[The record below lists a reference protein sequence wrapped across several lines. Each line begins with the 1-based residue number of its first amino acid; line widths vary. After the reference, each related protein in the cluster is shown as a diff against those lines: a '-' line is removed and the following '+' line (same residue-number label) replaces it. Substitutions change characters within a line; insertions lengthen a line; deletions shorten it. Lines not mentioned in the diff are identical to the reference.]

1 MSSGRK
7 AIAAPLGMLL
17 VLNLWFSPCAS
28 AAGATGGGGS
38 DEFTPG
44 SFAIMEPGGRAADSE
59 ASGEPPQLLAQSGA
73 RKGQKVPA
81 PPPVPRLAE
90 PPPAVSSPGAG
101 GDTALRPVEPAP
113 APSPLSEPAG
123 PTPGAAGVSPDAQT
137 AGQPQGVS
145 QWGMTDRYIL
155 GPGDQLIITDFSLGD
170 LGQPFRDPALPIL
183 PDGTINVHPI
193 GVVKAAGLTLP
204 EFVKKVNKEAER
216 YYVKPDIDI
225 KLSQVRPPLVYI
237 TGEVLKPGLYPNP
250 LGGIGRG
257 EQGQAVGAAFP
268 TGVLTLVSALQLAGG
283 LKESADVRNIIV
295 TRLNSKEPIR
305 VNLWRMLIE
314 GDQLQDIA
322 LQPGDVV
329 YAPRG
334 GADYDPDGLGLAAN
348 QARRIR
354 VWGAVNSPGLFELTP
369 DDDILSIIARA
380 GGFQKTAVTRYVTLS
395 RLNRDGTIYT
405 RKIPVNKK
413 RIWSDPKAVARSH
426 VKPGDL
432 VIAHDS
438 VVKLAARATYNAGL
452 AVGAGTLIV
461 LFAALINRA
470 VFPPFEGTTTSSPGV
485 IPLLGAPGGGTT
497 Q

>member
-1 MSSGRK
+1 
-7 AIAAPLGMLL
+7 
-17 VLNLWFSPCAS
+17 V
-28 AAGATGGGGS
+28 S
-38 DEFTPG
+38 D
-44 SFAIMEPGGRAADSE
+44 
-59 ASGEPPQLLAQSGA
+59 PPQLLAQSGA
-73 RKGQKVPA
+73 RKGQRVPPPPPA
-81 PPPVPRLAE
+81 PRLVE
-90 PPPAVSSPGAG
+90 PPPAVSPAG
-101 GDTALRPVEPAP
+101 TGGGPALKPLEPAV
-113 APSPLSEPAG
+113 APSPMPDSG
-123 PTPGAAGVSPDAQT
+123 GSTPDVSGVSPDAET
-137 AGQPQGVS
+137 GVEPQRGS

-155 GPGDQLIITDFSLGD
+155 GPGDQLVITDFSLGD

-193 GVVKAAGLTLP
+193 GVVKAAGLTLQ
-204 EFVKKVNKEAER
+204 EFVEKVNREAEK

-225 KLSQVRPPLVYI
+225 KLSQVRPPLVYL

-250 LGGIGRG
+250 LGGVGRG

-314 GDQLQDIA
+314 GDPLQDIA

-413 RIWSDPKAVARSH
+413 RVWNDPKAVARSH

-438 VVKLAARATYNAGL
+438 IIKLGARATYNAGL
-452 AVGAGTLIV
+452 AIGAGTLIV
-461 LFAALINRA
+461 LFAALINKA
-470 VFPPFEGTTTSSPGV
+470 VFPPTSGTTVSSPGV

>member
-1 MSSGRK
+1 
-7 AIAAPLGMLL
+7 
-17 VLNLWFSPCAS
+17 
-28 AAGATGGGGS
+28 
-38 DEFTPG
+38 
-44 SFAIMEPGGRAADSE
+44 
-59 ASGEPPQLLAQSGA
+59 
-73 RKGQKVPA
+73 
-81 PPPVPRLAE
+81 
-90 PPPAVSSPGAG
+90 
-101 GDTALRPVEPAP
+101 
-113 APSPLSEPAG
+113 
-123 PTPGAAGVSPDAQT
+123 
-137 AGQPQGVS
+137 
-145 QWGMTDRYIL
+145 MTDRYIL
-155 GPGDQLIITDFSLGD
+155 GPGDQLVITDFSLGD

-193 GVVKAAGLTLP
+193 GVVKAAGLTLQ
-204 EFVKKVNKEAER
+204 EFVDKVNREAEK
-216 YYVKPDIDI
+216 YYVKPDIDV
-225 KLSQVRPPLVYI
+225 KLSQVRSPLVYV

-250 LGGIGRG
+250 LGGVGRG
-257 EQGQAVGAAFP
+257 EAGQALGAAFP

-295 TRLNSKEPIR
+295 TRLNVKEPIR

-354 VWGAVNSPGLFELTP
+354 VWGAVNTAGLFELTP
-369 DDDILSIIARA
+369 DDDILSILAKA

-395 RLNRDGTIYT
+395 RLNRDGTIFT

-413 RIWSDPKAVARSH
+413 RIWNDPKAVVRSH

-432 VIAHDS
+432 VIVHDS
-438 VVKLAARATYNAGL
+438 VVKLGARAFYNAGL

-461 LFAALINRA
+461 LFSLLLNKAI
-470 VFPPFEGTTTSSPGV
+470 FPPNQGTGVTSPGV
-485 IPLLGAPGGGTT
+485 IPLLGAPGGTTT